1 MANKENRRKH
11 ELPTAKV
18 KMVRLTPSKARLVAD
33 LVRGKNVEDAFNILR
48 FTNKKASKIIEKAL
62 QSAVANA
69 INDEYFNFDESNL
82 YVHKITIDE
91 GPKLKRVNPR
101 AMGRADIIQKKTSH
115 ITVVVSEKKEG

>member
-1 MANKENRRKH
+1 MANKERRKH
-11 ELPTAKV
+11 ELPTAIA

-48 FTNKKASKIIEKAL
+48 FTNKKASKLIEKVI

-69 INDEYFNFDESNL
+69 INDEYFNYDESKL
-82 YVHKITIDE
+82 YVSKITIDE

-101 AMGRADIIQKKTSH
+101 AMGRADVIQKKTSH